1 MNPITE
7 KQYYQETNKDKRK
20 KILEAAIEEEGM
32 NPEDELRLELWERRY
47 GQRKNEP
54 EGIDRYIR
62 GWMGMLYLDQSA
74 SFFSG
79 KRKALREIRKVKE
92 DWNEELLKGKGEL
105 GEKLMYQE
113 MYNMIKL
120 YMELCVTDRSYT
132 TTMFGMMRVDEK
144 KIVQR
149 MEKEIYVVT
158 CEIPRNLGMQE
169 EFQILRKAAKD
180 AFTDQ
185 YQSPESFI
193 RAM

>member
-32 NPEDELRLELWERRY
+32 NPENELRLELWERRY
-47 GQRKNEP
+47 GQKGNEP

-62 GWMGMLYLDQSA
+62 GWMGMLYLNQSA
-74 SFFSG
+74 SLFSG
-79 KRKALREIRKVKE
+79 KRRAVRELRKVKE

-113 MYNMIKL
+113 MYNMVKL
-120 YMELCVTDRSYT
+120 YMKLCATDRNYT
-132 TTMFGMMRVDEK
+132 TTMFGMMRMDEK
-144 KIVQR
+144 KVVQR
-149 MEKEIYVVT
+149 MEKEIYMVT
-158 CEIPRNLGMQE
+158 CEIPRNLGMEE

-185 YQSPESFI
+185 YQEPESFTI
-193 RAM
+193 A